1 MPTPEQ
7 QAITDAYLTGH
18 NLVIEAGAGTGKTS
32 TLRLL
37 ANAAPQRR
45 GIYVAY
51 NRAIAD
57 DAKRS
62 FPPNVTCA
70 TAHSLAF
77 RAIGRAF
84 DHRLSAPRMPAREVA
99 RQLAITR

>member
-1 MPTPEQ
+1 MTPTPEQ
-7 QAITDAYLTGH
+7 QAIIDAYLKRQ

-37 ANAAPQRR
+37 ASSAPDRR

-62 FPPNVTCA
+62 FPSNVTCA
-70 TAHSLAF
+70 TAHALAF
-77 RAIGRAF
+77 RAVGRQFA
-84 DHRLSAPRMPAREVA
+84 HRLRAPRMPAR
-99 RQLAITR
+99 